1 MSWNVYEE
9 ISDVIHDIPDIGWKK
24 DSRGKNKR
32 LHGNLE
38 RDISLYV

>member
-9 ISDVIHDIPDIGWKK
+9 ISGVTHDSPDTGWNK
-24 DSRGKNKR
+24 DRGNNDK